1 MVNKVRKMDDKA
13 PSQPRLSG
21 NPNRSPA
28 RAGSVRKRR
37 SDEMS
42 STCRKRRGEGY
53 GVRFEQEQG
62 VSRMLT
68 INLNDVEKE
77 LNLH

>member
-1 MVNKVRKMDDKA
+1 MLYGVPA
-13 PSQPRLSG
+13 PPQGKPEPKPSK
-21 NPNRSPA
+21 
-28 RAGSVRKRR
+28 AGSVRKRR
-37 SDEMS
+37 SHGMS

-53 GVRFEQEQG
+53 EVRFEQEQG